1 MENNITISET
11 RYRKLVKKHAM
22 KKMENSNTMYGTYS
36 LVNFYSSDEKTMNV
50 LKTGFLNLKDASDA
64 RIASG
69 DIVVHSNTGKIVTSK
84 SWLFDWEK
92 EEINSYAHKKIL
104 DEVEGFKIRR

>member
-1 MENNITISET
+1 MDNITISEK
-11 RYRKLVKKHAM
+11 RYKKMVKKLS
-22 KKMENSNTMYGTYS
+22 KEKMGNSNAMYGTYS
-36 LVNFYSSDEKTMNV
+36 LVNFYSGFPEKEFNV

-69 DIVVHSNTGKIVTSK
+69 DIIVHSKDGKVVTNK

-104 DEVEGFKIRR
+104 DTLEGFKIRR